1 MSETLYLIL
10 RSVKIRYAF
19 KLAVAMPSNW
29 LLQCLQVGCCYA
41 FKYAVAMI
49 VCCRR
54 VHIMFNLYRTHVRTL
69 LSAILYLIYLVLQY
83 WISVSGEGFRWNVVG
98 KMTGWLGSSVVDC
111 SHGKR
116 KNLGSSPGR
125 ATILHLLQIASNDS
139 TMTCYGLFGIVWKE
153 FIRLVVWL
161 YWLI

>member
-19 KLAVAMPSNW
+19 KLAVAMPLSW
-29 LLQCLQVGCCYA
+29 LLQCLQIGCCYA

-83 WISVSGEGFRWNVVG
+83 WISVSGKDSGERLLVRWPGDSVAQ
-98 KMTGWLGSSVVDC
+98 WLIVRTVSERTWVRAPVEPPFYTC
-111 SHGKR
+111 SKW
-116 KNLGSSPGR
+116 LP
-125 ATILHLLQIASNDS
+125 TILPWHV
-139 TMTCYGLFGIVWKE
+139 MVYFE
-153 FIRLVVWL
+153 LVGRNL
-161 YWLI
+161 SG